1 MPNLDGSALIP
12 YVGPPLTL
20 EDEID
25 KLAYNYAYGRHAA
38 GVHYR
43 SDSDAG
49 LRFGERIALGVL
61 RDLGAIG
68 GSSSFGYRLRTFD
81 GQTVT
86 IGSP

>member
-1 MPNLDGSALIP
+1 M
-12 YVGPPLTL
+12 L

-49 LRFGERIALGVL
+49 LRFGEAIALGVL
-61 RDLGAIG
+61 RDLGIVAG
-68 GSSSFGYRLRTFD
+68 SSFGYRLRTFD

-86 IGSP
+86 IGAPPG